1 VAPTPDQLL
10 ADFRRYE
17 QITAGLL
24 RDARV
29 PLPSGESAATVQ
41 VERGAILA
49 SAIAGDGIDASAVDR
64 LAELSSS
71 ATIDQ
76 LAQVSVVDAAG
87 HARPVYRPLL
97 IYAWLM
103 SYRIAYETL
112 PPATFGRW
120 DEALR
125 PWCDLLESE
134 LGPIGVSETATPAIR
149 GGSAA
154 EAAWTAL
161 ALHVAG
167 KIFVRDAWTDLAA
180 DTFGRLARGQQPG
193 GAFLLAAASD
203 NPEPMWYHELAILHA
218 AASYAVQAEDRTVAR
233 AVATSSAFVLN
244 EIEPD
249 HATAQPWGLFAFI
262 WNPNARPLADQ
273 LLHAVEMRR
282 PAQQSAQPSPQQSAP
297 PQEQPQSLDGVT
309 LILLADALY
318 CLRLFTDPA
327 SAKP

>member
-1 VAPTPDQLL
+1 MSQTDQLI
-10 ADFRRYE
+10 ADFVRYD
-17 QITAGLL
+17 QLIAAPL
-24 RDARV
+24 RDARM
-29 PLPSGESAATVQ
+29 PRPTSETDATLQ
-41 VERGAILA
+41 AERGGAVFA
-49 SAIAGDGIDASAVDR
+49 SALAGSIDVAAVDR
-64 LAELSSS
+64 LVELSAAVS
-71 ATIDQ
+71 ARPEELAQ
-76 LAQVSVVDAAG
+76 LAVVDAAG

-103 SYRIAYETL
+103 SYRVAYETL
-112 PPATFGRW
+112 PPGTFGRW

-134 LGPIGVSETATPAIR
+134 LGGPISISETVTPAIR

-161 ALHVAG
+161 ALHAAG

-180 DTFGRLARGQQPG
+180 DTFGRLSRGQRES
-193 GAFLLAAASD
+193 GAFLLATPSD

-233 AVATSSAFVLN
+233 AVARSATFVLN

-262 WNPNARPLADQ
+262 WHAPARPLADQ

-282 PAQQSAQPSPQQSAP
+282 GLDAAAAAAV
-297 PQEQPQSLDGVT
+297 DGVS

-318 CLRLFTDPA
+318 CLRLFTEPE
-327 SAKP
+327 SKP